1 MDKITI
7 EESDAIFGPF
17 HEADLFHIEKSEI
30 LEKLGSNIKTVEFVV
45 VRKDNKAL
53 LFVEAKKSCPNS
65 AHSHDSRER
74 KQKYEKYF
82 TDIVQKIED
91 SILVTLAAILGR
103 YGSTDEIGKNMQG
116 MTALAKRPLQFV
128 LVLTNPEIDIS
139 WLSGPKAEL
148 EKRLLSIRKTC
159 GLEITVMN
167 RELAEKY
174 HLIIEQESG
183 Q

>member
-1 MDKITI
+1 MGKITI

-65 AHSHDSRER
+65 AHRYDSRER

-103 YGSTDEIGKNMQG
+103 YRSTDEIGKNMQG

-148 EKRLLSIRKTC
+148 EKRLLSIRKTW
-159 GLEITVMN
+159 GLEVIVMN

-174 HLIIEQESG
+174 HLITKQE
-183 Q
+183 

>member
-1 MDKITI
+1 MGKITI
-7 EESDAIFGPF
+7 EESGSIFGPF

-65 AHSHDSRER
+65 AHRYGSRER
-74 KQKYEKYF
+74 KQKYEKYY
-82 TDIVQKIED
+82 TNIVQKIED
-91 SILVTLAAILGR
+91 SMLVTLAAILGR
-103 YGSTDEIGKNMQG
+103 YGSADEIGKNMQG

-148 EKRLLSIRKTC
+148 EKRLLSIRKTW
-159 GLEITVMN
+159 GLEVIVMN
-167 RELAEKY
+167 RELAETY
-174 HLIIEQESG
+174 HLITKQE
-183 Q
+183 